1 VLVLPVERLENRTTT
16 HDTSLSVEV
25 GEDLLLKGGLVAV
38 AGSDG
43 DTEGDGLLL
52 GLAGDVLVDGD
63 RRVDASAL
71 KEEGSDG
78 SAGTLGGNEDDIDVR
93 GDLDLGL
100 KGKRSVRL
108 MQSEYRP
115 LTSSL

>member
-1 VLVLPVERLENRTTT
+1 MWGDEAKT

-43 DTEGDGLLL
+43 DAEGDGLLL
-52 GLAGDVLVDGD
+52 GRAGDVLVDGN

-71 KEEGSDG
+71 EEEGSDG
-78 SAGTLGGNEDDIDVR
+78 SAGTLGGDEDDIDVGR
-93 GDLDLGL
+93 DLDLGL
-100 KGKRSVRL
+100 LHKR
-108 MQSEYRP
+108 
-115 LTSSL
+115 